1 MKKWRQLF
9 TATICACLAVFIL
22 PATSFAKDNDET
34 IVYYSDGSYS
44 IISITYEDAQPGI
57 SPAAARSS
65 RRGTKDVEHYNSS
78 KNTVLV
84 WTFTVYG
91 EFTYDGR
98 SATATDSDY
107 SYRIYDS
114 EWSFVGS
121 ASYSGAT
128 ARATGK
134 FSWYGTTSSASVSLT
149 CSANGTLS

>member
-57 SPAAARSS
+57 SPTAARSS
-65 RRGTKDVEHYNSS
+65 CSGKKDIDHYSS
-78 KNTVLV
+78 SNNLA
-84 WTFTVYG
+84 WTLTVYG
-91 EFTYDGR
+91 DFTYDGR
-98 SATATDSDY
+98 SATATGSDY

-114 EWSFVGS
+114 EWSFVSGN

-134 FSWYGTTSSASVSLT
+134 FSRSATTSTSVSLT